1 MLTQKELGIYLKELR
16 KSKDLSLRRVDELTD
31 ITYSHLNMIENGI
44 RKVTPAL
51 LKNLATLYNV
61 DYLDLYEKAGYID
74 LIEDDKKNK
83 IDSKPKGVKVPVL
96 GYIKAGIPISAIEE
110 IIDYEEIP
118 ETLARKG
125 QFFALT
131 VKGDSMAPDIK
142 EGDIAILLVQSNVEN
157 GEIGAIIFNGDNEAT
172 LKRIYKDETG
182 ITLIPD
188 NPNNQDGFKPTH
200 YTNKEIEEI
209 PITIAGKLMEIRK
222 KYY

>member
-1 MLTQKELGIYLKELR
+1 MTNKELGEFLKKLR
-16 KSKDLSLRRVDELTD
+16 LKNDLTTRQVYEKSGVSNSYLSLV
-31 ITYSHLNMIENGI
+31 ENGN
-44 RKVTPAL
+44 RKASAII
-51 LKNLATLYNV
+51 LKKLANVYNV

-83 IDSKPKGVKVPVL
+83 IDSKPKGVRVPVL

-110 IIDYEEIP
+110 IVDYEEIP

-131 VKGDSMAPDIK
+131 VKGDSMSPDIK
-142 EGDIAILLVQSNVEN
+142 EGDIAILLVQSNIEN

-188 NPNNQDGFKPTH
+188 NPNNKDNFKPTH

-209 PITIAGKLMEIRK
+209 PITIAGKLMEVRK

>member
-1 MLTQKELGIYLKELR
+1 MLTQKELGTYLKELR
-16 KSKDLSLRRVDELTD
+16 KSKNLSLRKVDELTD

-44 RKVTPAL
+44 RRVTPAL

>member
-16 KSKDLSLRRVDELTD
+16 KSKNLSLRKVDELTD

-44 RKVTPAL
+44 RRVTPAL

-83 IDSKPKGVKVPVL
+83 IDSKPKGVRVPVL

-110 IIDYEEIP
+110 IVDYEEIP

-188 NPNNQDGFKPTH
+188 NPNNQDNFKPTH

-209 PITIAGKLMEIRK
+209 PITIAGKLMEVRK

>member
-1 MLTQKELGIYLKELR
+1 MTNKELGEFLKKLR
-16 KSKDLSLRRVDELTD
+16 LRNDLTTRQVYEKSGVSNSYLSLV
-31 ITYSHLNMIENGI
+31 ENGN
-44 RKVTPAL
+44 RKASAII
-51 LKNLATLYNV
+51 LKKLANVYNV

-83 IDSKPKGVKVPVL
+83 IDSKPKGVRVPVL

-110 IIDYEEIP
+110 IVDYEEIP

-131 VKGDSMAPDIK
+131 VKGDSMSPDIK
-142 EGDIAILLVQSNVEN
+142 EGDIAILLVQSNIEN

-188 NPNNQDGFKPTH
+188 NPNNKDNFKPTH

-209 PITIAGKLMEIRK
+209 PITIAGKLMEVRK

>member
-1 MLTQKELGIYLKELR
+1 MTNKELGEF
-16 KSKDLSLRRVDELTD
+16 
-31 ITYSHLNMIENGI
+31 
-44 RKVTPAL
+44 
-51 LKNLATLYNV
+51 LKNLRLKKDFTTRQVYEKSGVSNSYLSLVENGNRKASAIILKKLATVYNV

-74 LIEDDKKNK
+74 LIEDDKKNR

>member
-16 KSKDLSLRRVDELTD
+16 KSKNLSLRKVDELTD
-31 ITYSHLNMIENGI
+31 INYSHLNMIENGI
-44 RKVTPAL
+44 RRVTPAL

-83 IDSKPKGVKVPVL
+83 IDSKPKGVRVPVL

-110 IIDYEEIP
+110 IVDYEEIP

>member
-1 MLTQKELGIYLKELR
+1 MTNKELGEF
-16 KSKDLSLRRVDELTD
+16 
-31 ITYSHLNMIENGI
+31 
-44 RKVTPAL
+44 
-51 LKNLATLYNV
+51 LKNLRLKKDFTTRQVYEKSGVSNSYLSLVENGNRKASAIILKKLATVYNV